1 MNDLQWIHAIDFK
14 SLSSYEVQQSIDRL
28 TENLETLRIVR
39 NSYISNGDKVNLEI
53 INSKI
58 KDCLLIENKLIQ
70 QLKKFKV
77 HTL

>member
-1 MNDLQWIHAIDFK
+1 MNDAWMHSIDLK
-14 SLSSYEVQQSIDRL
+14 SLSSYEIQQSIDRL
-28 TENLETLRIVR
+28 TDNLETLRIVR
-39 NSYISNGDKVNLEI
+39 NSYISKGDKVNLEI

-70 QLKKFKV
+70 HLKKFRV

>member
-1 MNDLQWIHAIDFK
+1 MNDLRWMHAIDFK
-14 SLSSYEVQQSIDRL
+14 SLSSYEVQQSINRI